1 MSNTFKRLTPDD
13 RTSLKTLIN
22 EQIPI
27 TGSIVSGTYG
37 GDNIKNYSHKIF
49 QSVYDYPY
57 LSSSANHIFDITAGY
72 SPTSGLSSSANTAN
86 AKKINVYNE
95 MSKVL
100 VGHDVTGSILEF
112 DQDGNI
118 VAGGTK
124 LKECVY
130 ISFSRLLIKDEI
142 QKGTFEFKYFEN
154 GPASGPSG
162 LVTIDESGSASDF
175 KINSPS
181 GEYGLLEKGSTN
193 VGAIYYQAGVAVM
206 TASALLDDGF
216 FGDQDTSYSTVEDML
231 ASGSIED
238 FADGVR
244 NRLYNIQFNNVTEIN
259 STAYFVRLNHDEFNY
274 SSNPTYLSGSK
285 IRIKEKASDPPFSYI
300 TAIGLYSPDNVLMAV
315 GKTSE
320 PIKKSSG
327 QDLTLRVR
335 VDY

>member
-1 MSNTFKRLTPDD
+1 MSNTFKRITPDD

-49 QSVYDYPY
+49 QSVYDFPY
-57 LSSSANHIFDITAGY
+57 LSSSANHIFDLTAGY
-72 SPTSGLSSSANTAN
+72 SPTSALSSSTSTDN

-95 MSKVL
+95 MAKVL

-130 ISFSRLLIKDEI
+130 VSFSRLLIKDEI
-142 QKGTFEFKYFEN
+142 QKGTFEFKYLGEGAVN
-154 GPASGPSG
+154 GPTN
-162 LVTIDESGSASDF
+162 LTTIDESGSSSDF
-175 KINSPS
+175 KVNSPS
-181 GEYGLLEKGSTN
+181 GEYGILQSGSTN

-206 TASALLDDGF
+206 TASVLSTGS
-216 FGDQDTSYSTVEDML
+216 FGDQDTSYDTVEDML
-231 ASGSIED
+231 VSGTIED

-244 NRLYNIQFNNVTEIN
+244 NRMYNIQFNNVTEIN
-259 STAYFVRLNHDEFNY
+259 STAYFIRINHNEFNY

-285 IRIKEKASDPPFSYI
+285 VRIKEKASDPPFSYI
-300 TAIGLYSPDNVLMAV
+300 TSIGLYSPDNALMAV

-320 PIKKSSG
+320 PIKKSAG
-327 QDLTLRVR
+327 QDITLRVR